1 MKLLALEEDL
11 EDVKEEEGEGEGE
24 VAAAGGSGEHATSR
38 AIDVPGTRDPGKYA
52 SLMVRVCKRPQ

>member
-11 EDVKEEEGEGEGE
+11 EDVEEEEEEGEGE
-24 VAAAGGSGEHATSR
+24 VAAAGGSGDHVVSQ
-38 AIDVPGTRDPGKYA
+38 AIDVPRTRDAGKYA